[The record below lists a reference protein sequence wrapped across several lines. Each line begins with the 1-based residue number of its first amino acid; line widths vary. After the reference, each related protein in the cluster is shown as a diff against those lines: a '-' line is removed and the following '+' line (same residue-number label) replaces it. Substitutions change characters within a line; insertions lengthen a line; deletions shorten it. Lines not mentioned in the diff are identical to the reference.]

1 MDFGTKMDI
10 QTSKRNETTMKNCS
24 LSIKSPLVALAVV
37 LLAGGN
43 LRAATNHVAFGS
55 FFFNPKSLTIN
66 VGDTVIWS
74 GPAGSHSV
82 TGRPGSDPLC
92 GSAVGISTCTHT
104 FSTAGTFPYICIP
117 HQGLG
122 MTGIV
127 SVVTATMVPPSVSI
141 TNPADGAVFAA
152 PADIAIEAKALDTD
166 GSVTNV
172 QFFGN
177 GALLGAETTNPFSI
191 MASNL
196 VEGNYALAAV
206 AFDNGGLSSTSAV
219 VNISVVAP
227 VALTLSSPVITNGRF
242 QFNYTANAGLRYVI
256 ENSTNL
262 MSWTSITTNTASSG
276 TEKYDEVF
284 DVNFLRFHRVG
295 RLANP

>member
-1 MDFGTKMDI
+1 
-10 QTSKRNETTMKNCS
+10 
-24 LSIKSPLVALAVV
+24 LVLVAAEN
-37 LLAGGN
+37 AG
-43 LRAATNHVAFGS
+43 AATNHVAFGTS
-55 FFFNPKSLTIN
+55 GLTFSPKNLTIN

-74 GPAGSHSV
+74 GPAGGGHSV

-92 GSAVGISTCTHT
+92 GNAIGISTCTHT

-117 HQGLG
+117 HQSSG
-122 MTGIV
+122 MTGV
-127 SVVTATMVPPSVSI
+127 VVVVTAPMLPPSVSLAS
-141 TNPADGAVFAA
+141 PAAGAVFAA
-152 PADIAIEAKALDTD
+152 PADVAIQANASDAD

-177 GALLGAETTNPFSI
+177 GALLGADAGNPFGI
-191 MASNL
+191 VASNL
-196 VEGNYALAAV
+196 AEGNYALAAV
-206 AFDNGGLSSTSAV
+206 AVDNSGLSSTSSV

-227 VALTLSSPVITNGRF
+227 LAVTLSSPVITNGRF

-256 ENSTNL
+256 EKSTNL
-262 MSWTSITTNTASSG
+262 MSWSSITTNTASSG